1 MFFLLE
7 NFLYMSLLEKI
18 DKCFNNPEKQPTLK
32 LSKHTAYRYLLFTH
46 CSFDSNRNKRDQY
59 RLKTV

>member
-1 MFFLLE
+1 
-7 NFLYMSLLEKI
+7 MSLLEKI